1 MKSSTAGTGADSARR
16 WVAVADISVT
26 AQGSA
31 FSVRVRDGAV
41 ATSHTVTVPP
51 ELFDA
56 VGWDRDHAEMLV
68 RTSFEFLLER
78 EPPTSI
84 LSSFSLDVI
93 GSYFPE
99 YRSEMKARAGHGP

>member
-1 MKSSTAGTGADSARR
+1 MA
-16 WVAVADISVT
+16 AVADISVS
-26 AQGSA
+26 AEGSA
-31 FSVRVRDGAV
+31 FRVRVRAGDA
-41 ATSHTVTVPP
+41 ATTHTVTVPP

-56 VGWDRDHAEMLV
+56 VGWDPDHAAMLV

-93 GSYFPE
+93 GRYFPE
-99 YRSEMKARAGHGP
+99 YRREMKARAGHGP